1 MFSDSKIKQ
10 REIALRLIFISKEF
24 GFFRKKNGFSY
35 YLLEF
40 KQTIS
45 PFQGKL
51 QPHYK
56 IQKLYGQKQKKNYSL
71 NHSHRVHFYADG
83 IHCLNAAT
91 TNIHL
96 LDYN

>member
-1 MFSDSKIKQ
+1 MS
-10 REIALRLIFISKEF
+10 F
-24 GFFRKKNGFSY
+24 GFFLEKKNGFSY

-56 IQKLYGQKQKKNYSL
+56 IQNSMDKNKNKTKNYRL